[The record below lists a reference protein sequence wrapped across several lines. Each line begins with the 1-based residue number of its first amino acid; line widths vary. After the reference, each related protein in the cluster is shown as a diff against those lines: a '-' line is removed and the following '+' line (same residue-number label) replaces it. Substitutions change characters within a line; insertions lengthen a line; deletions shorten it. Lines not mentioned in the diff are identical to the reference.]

1 MKINSSKLIIALA
14 FIIFPLSCAASSGG
28 RVCQYNPESGKPNP
42 LGMRAYI
49 TITEDEGSTIVTYEQ
64 FPSTVDENITLTTK
78 RELTFHDTPL
88 DTARVILLQNKNYY
102 SELVGYDDPEG
113 FAPVNEVLTCES
125 K

>member
-1 MKINSSKLIIALA
+1 VKINLSRLIILLALVV
-14 FIIFPLSCAASSGG
+14 FPLSCAASSSS

-102 SELVGYDDPEG
+102 SELVGYDDPDG
-113 FAPVNEVLTCES
+113 FAPVNQVLTCE
-125 K
+125 

>member
-1 MKINSSKLIIALA
+1 MKINSSKWVVALV
-14 FIIFPLSCAASSGG
+14 FVIFPLSCAASSSS

-49 TITEDEGSTIVTYEQ
+49 TLTEDEGSTIVTYEQ

-113 FAPVNEVLTCES
+113 FAPVNQVLICE
-125 K
+125 

>member
-1 MKINSSKLIIALA
+1 MKINLSRLIMLLALVV
-14 FIIFPLSCAASSGG
+14 FPLSCAASSNS

-49 TITEDEGSTIVTYEQ
+49 TLTEDEGSTIVTYEQ

-102 SELVGYDDPEG
+102 SELVGYDDPDG
-113 FAPVNEVLTCES
+113 FAPVNEVLTCE
-125 K
+125 

>member
-1 MKINSSKLIIALA
+1 MKIYSSRLIIALA
-14 FIIFPLSCAASSGG
+14 FIIFPLSCAASSSS

-42 LGMRAYI
+42 LGMRSYI

-64 FPSTVDENITLTTK
+64 FPSNVDENVTLTTK